1 MGGGK
6 GPSLQPY
13 ERTWQYT
20 EYQQPL
26 HDSLFRGLGQAGAAM
41 TRAVHQPPVE
51 VVPPQKPRKIRIVEE

>member
-1 MGGGK
+1 MGGSK

-13 ERTWQYT
+13 EQTRTI